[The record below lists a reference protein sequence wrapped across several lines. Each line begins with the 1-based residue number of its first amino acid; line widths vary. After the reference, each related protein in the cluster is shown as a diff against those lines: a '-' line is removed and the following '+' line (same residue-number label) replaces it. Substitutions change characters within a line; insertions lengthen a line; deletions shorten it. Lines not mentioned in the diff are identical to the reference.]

1 MPFSQRCF
9 ELNQEVL
16 ELLTGK
22 FENSVIYKRR
32 SVRSFSGE
40 KLSAGQIEHIL
51 HAGMAGPSAHN
62 AQPWYFVVI
71 DEKGLLEA
79 IAEGHPYAKMTSGA
93 DLAILVCA
101 KKEVADAD
109 PFYQQDLGAA
119 VENMLLAATEGGVGS
134 CWCGVHSHATK
145 ELEKFFTGLLHI
157 PGDIIPFALV
167 VLGIPAKEAA
177 PKDRF
182 QEERVHRNAW

>member
-1 MPFSQRCF
+1 VSK
-9 ELNQEVL
+9 
-16 ELLTGK
+16 LLTGK
-22 FENSVIYKRR
+22 FENSLIYKRH
-32 SVRSFSGE
+32 SVRRFSGE
-40 KLSAGQIEHIL
+40 SLSAEQIDHIL

-62 AQPWYFVVI
+62 MQPWFFVVI
-71 DEKGLLEA
+71 DEKGLLKA
-79 IAEGHPYAKMTSGA
+79 IAEGHPYAKMTASA
-93 DLAILVCA
+93 ELAILVCA
-101 KKEVADAD
+101 QKETVDKD

-145 ELEKFFTGLLHI
+145 EVEKLFVDLLHI

-167 VLGIPAKEAA
+167 VLGIPEKDAA

-182 QEERVHRNAW
+182 QEQRIHRNAW

>member
-1 MPFSQRCF
+1 M
-9 ELNQEVL
+9 LK
-16 ELLTGK
+16 GK
-22 FENSVIYKRR
+22 FENSVIYKRH

-40 KLSAGQIEHIL
+40 GLSAEQIEHIL

-62 AQPWYFVVI
+62 MQPWSFVVI

-79 IAEGHPYAKMTSGA
+79 IAKGHPYAKMTA
-93 DLAILVCA
+93 AAELAVLVCA
-101 KKEVADAD
+101 KKEVVDKD

-134 CWCGVHSHATK
+134 CWCGVHGHAAK
-145 ELEKFFTGLLHI
+145 DIEKLFVDLLHI

-182 QEERVHRNAW
+182 EGQRIHRNAW